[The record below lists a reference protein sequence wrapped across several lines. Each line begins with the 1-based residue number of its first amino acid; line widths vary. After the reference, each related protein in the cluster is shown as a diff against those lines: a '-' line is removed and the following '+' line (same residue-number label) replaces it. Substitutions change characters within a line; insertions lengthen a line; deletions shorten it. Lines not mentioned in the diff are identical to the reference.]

1 MSGTLLDLDLPRSWP
16 VELLGYLD
24 EHHDL
29 FRGWDDGQ
37 GEVSAETFDHAV
49 YGLRR
54 ALQPYQILGW
64 HCTRLTDAEAE
75 VIRRNGMQLP
85 DAEMLASRIDSL
97 VKTGLTTPDIARRL
111 KSENQASEKYRARTI
126 CFCFFPPRNAGEDG
140 VGRFFRHWGGEALY
154 VCHENDPITSPAISC
169 VGTPCIVE
177 ADVPIPLLR
186 MYGNLEASIYRRYLA
201 SRSAPITWQSDYEDR
216 IEHPLPAK
224 SVRRVIAFPDPDFYS
239 LTGCSEWCSP
249 TPQCRANTEGA

>member
-37 GEVSAETFDHAV
+37 GQGSAETFDHAV

-54 ALQPYQILGW
+54 ALQPYQILAW

-111 KSENQASEKYRARTI
+111 SPRIKLVKSAAPERSASAFFLRETLARTESVDS
-126 CFCFFPPRNAGEDG
+126 FVTG
-140 VGRFFRHWGGEALY
+140 VA
-154 VCHENDPITSPAISC
+154 
-169 VGTPCIVE
+169 
-177 ADVPIPLLR
+177 
-186 MYGNLEASIYRRYLA
+186 RRYTFATRTIQSRHLPSAALVLHA
-201 SRSAPITWQSDYEDR
+201 S
-216 IEHPLPAK
+216 
-224 SVRRVIAFPDPDFYS
+224 
-239 LTGCSEWCSP
+239 
-249 TPQCRANTEGA
+249 